1 MKALS
6 WWQTFQSAYINK
18 SALSLLLLGI
28 AAGIPL
34 ALIFGTLSLWLR
46 EAGIE
51 RSTVTMFG
59 WAALGYSFK
68 FVWAPLMD
76 TLSLPLLTKK
86 LGRRR
91 GWLFLTQCLIV
102 LAILGMASID
112 PATGSLGLLAFMAV
126 MLGFS
131 SASQDIVID
140 AYRIECA
147 HSNMQS
153 ALSASYV
160 AGYRIG
166 MIISGAGALFLAS
179 HFGSHEDSYHYSA
192 WQMTYM
198 AMAGS
203 MLIGIL
209 TTLTIKEPDQRI
221 VNKSSKHSRLV
232 LVFILSVIG
241 FVLGF
246 WGMGVVMPIKSLS
259 EQAGQ
264 LVGFLLEVLRFLVA
278 VVFFG
283 GFAWA
288 STKVGIVSKQQAFD
302 TWGGPL
308 QDFFKRYGKKA
319 LLLLLLIGFYRVSD
333 IVAGVISNVF
343 YQDLGF
349 SKEQIGVVV
358 KTYGLFATIF
368 GGFAGGLIA
377 QKMSILKAM
386 TLGAILAS
394 TTNLLFVWLSQN
406 PSMPMLYAAVAFDNL
421 AAGFASAIFIA
432 FLSALT
438 SIRFTAVQYAI
449 FSSLMTLFPKFLGG
463 YSGMIVDANGYPAFF
478 IMTFLIGLPVLLL
491 IALVKKHIDLNHA
504 AD

>member
-1 MKALS
+1 MKAPSL
-6 WWQTFQSAYINK
+6 WQTFQTTYFNK
-18 SALSLLLLGI
+18 EVLSLLLLGV

-68 FVWAPLMD
+68 FVWAPLID
-76 TLSLPLLTKK
+76 TVSLPFLTRK

-91 GWLFLTQCLIV
+91 GWLLLTQCLII

-112 PATGSLGLLAFMAV
+112 PATGSLGLLALMAV
-126 MLGFS
+126 MLGFA

-147 HSNMQS
+147 PSSMQS

-179 HFGSHEDSYHYSA
+179 HFGSHEHSYHYSA

-198 AMAGS
+198 AMAAS
-203 MLIGIL
+203 MLIGLL
-209 TTLTIKEPDQRI
+209 TTLVIKEPEQR
-221 VNKSSKHSRLV
+221 VAQKASSYSRLV
-232 LVFILSVIG
+232 LAFFLSVIG

-246 WGMGVVMPIKSLS
+246 WGMGALIPIKSLS
-259 EQAGQ
+259 EEAGK
-264 LVGFLLEVLRFLVA
+264 LVGFLLEVLRFGVA
-278 VVFFG
+278 LAFFG

-288 STKVGIVSKQQAFD
+288 STKVGIVSRQQAFD
-302 TWGGPL
+302 TWGAPL
-308 QDFFKRYGKKA
+308 QDFFARYGKKA

-377 QKMSILKAM
+377 QKMPILRAM

-394 TTNLLFVWLSQN
+394 FTNLLFVWLSQS
-406 PSMPMLYAAVAFDNL
+406 PDLPTLYIAVVFDNL

-432 FLSALT
+432 FLSSLT

-463 YSGMIVDANGYPAFF
+463 YSGMIVDVQGYPFF
-478 IMTFLIGLPVLLL
+478 FVMTFLIGLPILLL
-491 IALVKKHIDLNHA
+491 IALVKKHIVLDHA